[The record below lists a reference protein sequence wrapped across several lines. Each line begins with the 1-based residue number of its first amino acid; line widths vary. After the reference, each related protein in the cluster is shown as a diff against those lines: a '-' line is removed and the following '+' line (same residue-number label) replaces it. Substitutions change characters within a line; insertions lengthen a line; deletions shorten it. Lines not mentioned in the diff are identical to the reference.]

1 MALMLETCNVMV
13 IQVIICLGGS
23 ETDNIGG
30 KYHLSGTKLGG
41 DQGGGAEGIIFK
53 SGWRVTLQISIPWGT
68 L

>member
-41 DQGGGAEGIIFK
+41 ERGGEKTNIKMLTG
-53 SGWRVTLQISIPWGT
+53 
-68 L
+68 